1 MFARRE
7 TPEFRKP
14 ATFQPLS
21 PGTLRGMIRFALF
34 NFYVTLATASPTA
47 PVAAAE
53 LPPLRVGDIV
63 FQTTEGGQSPAIM
76 FASGSLYTHMGL
88 VEIDNNGQPM
98 VVEAVGPVRTIPLK
112 KWIAKG
118 VGNRITIK
126 RIKGLS
132 EEDARAA
139 VARAHA
145 YDGRPY
151 DPYFYSS
158 RDALYCSELV
168 YAAYK
173 EGPNVTVGTEQKV
186 RDLKINHRAVRKL
199 IEARWRK
206 HPACQT
212 RATSNFEACYK
223 TILDQELVTP
233 VSIARDDKLE
243 LVYSNFGPGAE

>member
-1 MFARRE
+1 MFTRTD
-7 TPEFRKP
+7 TPESQKP
-14 ATFQPLS
+14 AT
-21 PGTLRGMIRFALF
+21 LRPPSRGMVGAMIRFAIL
-34 NFYVTLATASPTA
+34 NFYLTLATGSPAA
-47 PVAAAE
+47 PAKAGE
-53 LPPLRVGDIV
+53 LPPLKSGDIV

-88 VEIDNNGQPM
+88 VEIDKNGQPM
-98 VVEAVGPVRTIPLK
+98 VVEAVGPVRTIPFK
-112 KWIAKG
+112 TWIAKG
-118 VGNRITIK
+118 VGSRVTVK

-132 EEDARAA
+132 EEDAKAA
-139 VARAHA
+139 IAKAHA

-173 EGPNVTVGTEQKV
+173 EGPNLTVGTEQKV

-199 IEARWRK
+199 IEARWRR

-212 RATSNFEACYK
+212 RATSNFEACFEK
-223 TILDQELVTP
+223 ILDQDLVTP